1 MIFGR
6 WQHLGF
12 ALLVMLASLIAVQ
25 VSYAGDNQQAMKTVE
40 RVTHLFSSKS
50 SQATV
55 KMQIINQDGQRT
67 LEMNIWTLGDKVL
80 VQIKNPPDE
89 AGTAILKVGSN
100 IWYYLP
106 KSHRTVAIPPA
117 MAMTS
122 WMGSDFTIDDLVK
135 ETSLEHDYSI
145 SLAFEGTRG
154 GVAVDEYT
162 LTPKPNAAVVWGKIV
177 LQIRQADSAP
187 TWQGFYDEDGKL
199 KKELAFSVYKKM
211 SGRLIPTRL
220 VMRSSDKPGAQTTIE
235 YENIVF
241 DAPISADTF
250 SLANLSR

>member
-6 WQHLGF
+6 WQGLGVV
-12 ALLVMLASLIAVQ
+12 LLVMLASLTPSQISHA
-25 VSYAGDNQQAMKTVE
+25 ADNQQVMETVE

-67 LEMNIWTLGDKVL
+67 LEMNIWTLGDRVL
-80 VQIKNPPDE
+80 VRIKSPPDE

-106 KSHRTVAIPPA
+106 KSHRTVAIPPS
-117 MAMTS
+117 MAMTP

-135 ETSLEHDYSI
+135 ETSLERDYSI
-145 SLAFEGTRG
+145 SLAFEGKRG
-154 GVAVDEYT
+154 DVAVDEYT
-162 LTPKPNAAVVWGKIV
+162 LTPKPDAVLVWGKIV
-177 LQIRQADSAP
+177 LQVRQADSVP

-199 KKELAFSVYKKM
+199 EKELAFSAYKKM
-211 SGRLIPTRL
+211 SGRLIPTHL
-220 VMRSSDKPGAQTTIE
+220 VMRSSNKPGAQTVID

-241 DAPISADTF
+241 DKPVSEDTF
-250 SLANLSR
+250 SLANLNR